1 MSENEPKRGTGNAV
15 VVVEQQGDV
24 TLAAV
29 NAEEIDSRNAD
40 TVAAELQQLVVDNC
54 RIILD
59 LRKVRY
65 LYSDALGKLVSLNG
79 KVKNHSG
86 KLGLCNLSDDAYEV
100 IATTGLTRV
109 FSIFDSRSEAL
120 EELQG

>member
-1 MSENEPKRGTGNAV
+1 MSENQGNPEQGQGVLQIEQRG
-15 VVVEQQGDV
+15 DI
-24 TLAAV
+24 TLAEV

-40 TVAAELQQLVVDNC
+40 TVAAALQQLVSDNC

-79 KVKNHSG
+79 KVKNHTG

-109 FSIFDSRSEAL
+109 FSIYDSRTEAL
-120 EELQG
+120 EGLQG

>member
-1 MSENEPKRGTGNAV
+1 MSENEANPAQESSV
-15 VVVEQQGDV
+15 VEVEQQGGV

-40 TVAAELQQLVVDNC
+40 TVSAELQKLVSDNC

-79 KVKNHSG
+79 KVKNHTG

-109 FSIFDSRSEAL
+109 FSIYDSRTEAL
-120 EELQG
+120 EGLQG